1 VTGGRCRFYYV
12 QGGKSHLETG
22 RSGGLREEK
31 PRQHVFGAM
40 EPHADICVHS
50 TRRQEGTGGNVLPV
64 VLAAPVPMPGMV
76 HYLRSAGLV
85 TKKKGCRPGYERM
98 FFSRKKRMD
107 ALLPTCPPVRCRG

>member
-64 VLAAPVPMPGMV
+64 VLARADARHGSLPAQCGVG
-76 HYLRSAGLV
+76 H
-85 TKKKGCRPGYERM
+85 EE
-98 FFSRKKRMD
+98 KR
-107 ALLPTCPPVRCRG
+107 LPPWL